1 MFGKKDENLLDEL
14 AALGRQIQKSLVA
27 AAKSDELKEL
37 GSELSASLKKVGGK
51 TAEAIEAAKKS
62 GAAKDISKQFKKV
75 TEVGAEKGK
84 EAGHKTYENV
94 AHGLSELGTELS
106 KLADEL
112 KKRYKK

>member
-14 AALGRQIQKSLVA
+14 AALGKQIQKSLMA

-37 GSELSASLKKVGGK
+37 GSEVAASLKRVGGK
-51 TAEAIEAAKKS
+51 TSEAIEAAKKS
-62 GAAKDISKQFKKV
+62 GAAKDLGKQFKKV
-75 TEVGAEKGK
+75 TEVSTEKGK